1 MFRIMNISRLRI
13 KIDGE
18 GIRTLIITEG
28 CPLRCRY
35 CFNKGTW
42 DGTKHGRQM
51 TASQLYEE
59 IFLDRPYFM
68 ATRGGVTFG
77 GGEPLLY
84 IDQINEFRTLCRNE
98 FSVFAETSLYV
109 SKTAVLTAASCID
122 HFIVDIKSADPAVYK
137 AYTGGELAV
146 AIDNLKLLI
155 SEIGSEKIEVRVP
168 IIPGMTTDVDQQ
180 SSVSIL
186 KKLGITR
193 FDLFTYSC

>member
-18 GIRTLIITEG
+18 GVRTLIITEG
-28 CPLRCRY
+28 CSLRCRY
-35 CFNKGTW
+35 CFNKDTW
-42 DGTKHGRQM
+42 DGIKHGRKM
-51 TASQLYEE
+51 TASQLYDE
-59 IFLDRPYFM
+59 ITLDRPYFM

-84 IDQINEFRTLCRNE
+84 ADQINEFRTLCRNE

-109 SKTAVLTAASCID
+109 SKPAVLTAASCID
-122 HFIVDIKSADPAVYK
+122 HFIVNIKSADPAVYK